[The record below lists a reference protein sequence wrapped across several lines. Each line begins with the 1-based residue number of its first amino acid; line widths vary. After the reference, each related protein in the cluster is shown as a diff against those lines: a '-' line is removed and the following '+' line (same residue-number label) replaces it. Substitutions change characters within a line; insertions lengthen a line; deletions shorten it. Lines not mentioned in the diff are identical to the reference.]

1 MCIKKFGG
9 YKMAHIL
16 ICDDDMA
23 VHSSLGI
30 YLESDNFLCTSV
42 YDGKESLRKAI
53 DGNFDLIILD
63 IMMPYLSGI
72 EVCKEIRKVSKVP
85 IIMLTAKGEEIDI
98 LLGLELGADDY
109 IVKPFNPRE
118 VVARVKTVL
127 RRIEDINL
135 KKIASTVKFDALEVN
150 ASTYKVLLNS
160 VLINAT
166 PKEIEILFMLL
177 SNPGVALSR
186 DEMLDKIW
194 GADYTYVDRRT
205 IDTHINRIRSHLP
218 REYAERIQSVYGVG
232 YKFEAGI

>member
-1 MCIKKFGG
+1 
-9 YKMAHIL
+9 MAHIL

-30 YLESDNFLCTSV
+30 YLEADNFLYTSV
-42 YDGKESLRKAI
+42 YDGKESLRKVI

-63 IMMPYLSGI
+63 IMMPHLSGI
-72 EVCKEIRKVSKVP
+72 DVCKEIRKVSKVP
-85 IIMLTAKGEEIDI
+85 IIMLTAKGEEIDV

-127 RRIEDINL
+127 RRLEDINI
-135 KKIASTVKFDALEVN
+135 KKKASVIKFNDLEVN
-150 ASTYKVLLNS
+150 ASTYRLFLHNES
-160 VLINAT
+160 ISAT
-166 PKEIEILFMLL
+166 PKEIEILCMLL

-186 DEMLDKIW
+186 DEILDEIW

-232 YKFEAGI
+232 YKFEDSL

>member
-1 MCIKKFGG
+1 
-9 YKMAHIL
+9 MAHIL

-30 YLESDNFLCTSV
+30 YLEANNFLYTSV
-42 YDGKESLRKAI
+42 YDGRESLQKALE
-53 DGNFDLIILD
+53 GKFDLIILD

-72 EVCKEIRKVSKVP
+72 DVCKEIRKVSKVP

-127 RRIEDINL
+127 RRLEDINI
-135 KKIASTVKFDALEVN
+135 KKMASSIKFHGLEVN
-150 ASTYKVLLNS
+150 ASSYRLLLNDVS
-160 VLINAT
+160 ISAT

-177 SNPGVALSR
+177 SNPGVTLSR
-186 DEMLDKIW
+186 DEILDKVW

-218 REYAERIQSVYGVG
+218 REYAECIQSVYGVG
-232 YKFEAGI
+232 YKFEAAI

>member
-1 MCIKKFGG
+1 
-9 YKMAHIL
+9 MAHIL
-16 ICDDDMA
+16 ICDDDLA

-30 YLESDNFLCTSV
+30 YLEANNFLYTSV
-42 YDGKESLRKAI
+42 YDGKESLQNALYN
-53 DGNFDLIILD
+53 NFDLIILD

-72 EVCKEIRKVSKVP
+72 EVCKEIRKVSRVP

-118 VVARVKTVL
+118 VIARVKTVL
-127 RRIEDINL
+127 RRLQDINL
-135 KKIASTVKFDALEVN
+135 KKMASVIKFRDLEVN
-150 ASTYKVLLNS
+150 VSSYKLLLNNVS
-160 VLINAT
+160 ISAT

-177 SNPGVALSR
+177 SNPGVVLSR
-186 DEMLDKIW
+186 DEVLDKIW

-218 REYAERIQSVYGVG
+218 INYAERIQSIYGVG

>member
-1 MCIKKFGG
+1 
-9 YKMAHIL
+9 MAHIL

-30 YLESDNFLCTSV
+30 YLEANNFLYTSV
-42 YDGKESLRKAI
+42 YDGKESLQKALE
-53 DGNFDLIILD
+53 DKFDLIILD

-72 EVCKEIRKVSKVP
+72 DVCKEIRKVSKIP

-127 RRIEDINL
+127 RRLEDINV
-135 KKIASTVKFDALEVN
+135 KKMASAIKFHGLEVN
-150 ASTYKVLLNS
+150 ASSYKLLLNDVPIS
-160 VLINAT
+160 AA

-177 SNPGVALSR
+177 SNPGVTLSR
-186 DEMLDKIW
+186 DEILDKVW

-218 REYAERIQSVYGVG
+218 REYAECIQSVYGVG
-232 YKFEAGI
+232 YKFEEGI

>member
-1 MCIKKFGG
+1 
-9 YKMAHIL
+9 MAHIL
-16 ICDDDMA
+16 ICDDDVA

-30 YLESDNFLCTSV
+30 YLEADNFLYTSV
-42 YDGKESLRKAI
+42 YDGKEALHKALE
-53 DGNFDLIILD
+53 GNFDLIILD
-63 IMMPYLSGI
+63 IMMPYFSGI

-127 RRIEDINL
+127 RRLEDINV
-135 KKIASTVKFDALEVN
+135 KKMASVIKFRDLEVN
-150 ASTYKVLLNS
+150 ISRYKLLLND
-160 VLINAT
+160 VLISAA

-177 SNPGVALSR
+177 SNPGVTLSR
-186 DEMLDKIW
+186 DEILDKIW

-218 REYAERIQSVYGVG
+218 RDYAECIQSVYGVG

>member
-1 MCIKKFGG
+1 MNKFR
-9 YKMAHIL
+9 MAHIL
-16 ICDDDMA
+16 ICDDDIA

-30 YLESDNFLCTSV
+30 YLEADNFLFTSV
-42 YDGKESLRKAI
+42 YDGKESLHKALE
-53 DGNFDLIILD
+53 GQFDLVILD

-72 EVCKEIRKVSKVP
+72 DVCKEIRKVSKVP
-85 IIMLTAKGEEIDI
+85 IIMLTAKGEEIDV

-127 RRIEDINL
+127 RRMEDINI
-135 KKIASTVKFDALEVN
+135 KKMASTVKFGELEVN
-150 ASTYKVLLNS
+150 ASAYKVYLND
-160 VLINAT
+160 VLINST

-177 SNPGVALSR
+177 SNPGVTLSR
-186 DEMLDKIW
+186 DEILDSIW

-218 REYAERIQSVYGVG
+218 RDYAERIQSVYGLG

>member
-1 MCIKKFGG
+1 
-9 YKMAHIL
+9 MAHIL
-16 ICDDDMA
+16 ICDDDLA

-30 YLESDNFLCTSV
+30 YLEVNNFLYTSV
-42 YDGKESLRKAI
+42 YDGKEALQKALE
-53 DGNFDLIILD
+53 GNFDLIILD
-63 IMMPYLSGI
+63 IMMPYMSGI
-72 EVCKEIRKVSKVP
+72 EVCKEIRKESKVP

-127 RRIEDINL
+127 RRLEDINI
-135 KKIASTVKFDALEVN
+135 KKMASTIKFCDLEVN
-150 ASTYKVLLNS
+150 ASAYKLSLNN
-160 VLINAT
+160 VLISAT

-177 SNPGVALSR
+177 SNPGVTLSR
-186 DEMLDKIW
+186 DEILDKIW

-218 REYAERIQSVYGVG
+218 RDYAEHIQSVYGIG
-232 YKFEAGI
+232 YKFEAVI

>member
-1 MCIKKFGG
+1 
-9 YKMAHIL
+9 MAHIL
-16 ICDDDMA
+16 ICDDDIA
-23 VHSSLGI
+23 VHTSLGI
-30 YLESDNFLCTSV
+30 YLEADDFLYTSV
-42 YDGKESLRKAI
+42 YDGRESLKKALE
-53 DGNFDLIILD
+53 GKFDLVILD

-72 EVCKEIRKVSKVP
+72 DICKEIRKVSKIP

-127 RRIEDINL
+127 RRLEDINVR
-135 KKIASTVKFDALEVN
+135 KVASVVRFGDLEVN
-150 ASTYKVLLNS
+150 ASTYKLLLNN
-160 VLINAT
+160 VQINAA
-166 PKEIEILFMLL
+166 PKEIEILFMLI
-177 SNPGVALSR
+177 SNSGKALSR
-186 DEMLDKIW
+186 DEILDKVW

-218 REYAERIQSVYGVG
+218 RDYAERIQSVYGVG

>member
-1 MCIKKFGG
+1 MT
-9 YKMAHIL
+9 HIL
-16 ICDDDMA
+16 ICDDDTA

-30 YLESDNFLCTSV
+30 YLEANNYIYTSV
-42 YDGKESLRKAI
+42 YDGKDALQKAL
-53 DGNFDLIILD
+53 DGDFDLIVLD

-72 EVCKEIRKVSKVP
+72 EVCKQIRKVSKVP

-127 RRIEDINL
+127 RRLEDINV
-135 KKIASTVKFDALEVN
+135 KKVASVIKYRDLEVN
-150 ASTYKVLLNS
+150 ASSYKLLLNNAS
-160 VLINAT
+160 INAT

-177 SNPGVALSR
+177 SNPGVTLSR
-186 DEMLDKIW
+186 DEILDKIW

-218 REYAERIQSVYGVG
+218 RDYAENIQSVYGVG
-232 YKFEAGI
+232 YKFEAVI

>member
-1 MCIKKFGG
+1 
-9 YKMAHIL
+9 MAHIL
-16 ICDDDMA
+16 ICDDDLA

-30 YLESDNFLCTSV
+30 YLEADNFLYTSV
-42 YDGKESLRKAI
+42 YDGKESLKKAI
-53 DGNFDLIILD
+53 NGNFDLIILD

-85 IIMLTAKGEEIDI
+85 IIMLTAKAEEIDI

-118 VVARVKTVL
+118 VIARVKAVL
-127 RRIEDINL
+127 RRLQDIKL
-135 KKIASTVKFDALEVN
+135 KKMASVIKFHGLEVN
-150 ASTYKVLLNS
+150 VSSYKLLLNDVAIS
-160 VLINAT
+160 AT

-177 SNPGVALSR
+177 SNQGVVLSR
-186 DEMLDKIW
+186 DEILDKIW

-218 REYAERIQSVYGVG
+218 RNYAERIQSIYGVG
-232 YKFEAGI
+232 YKFEARI

>member
-1 MCIKKFGG
+1 
-9 YKMAHIL
+9 MAHIL
-16 ICDDDMA
+16 ICDDDAA

-30 YLESDNFLCTSV
+30 YLEADNILYTSV
-42 YDGKESLRKAI
+42 YDGKEALQKALE
-53 DGNFDLIILD
+53 DKYDLVILD
-63 IMMPYLSGI
+63 IMMPYISGI
-72 EVCKEIRKVSKVP
+72 EVCKQIRKVSKVP

-127 RRIEDINL
+127 RRLEDINV
-135 KKIASTVKFDALEVN
+135 KKISSVIKFKELEVN
-150 ASTYKVLLNS
+150 TAAYKMTLNN
-160 VLINAT
+160 VQINAA

-177 SNPGVALSR
+177 SNPGVTLSR
-186 DEMLDKIW
+186 DEILDRIW

-218 REYAERIQSVYGVG
+218 RDYAEHIQSVYGVG
-232 YKFEAGI
+232 YRFEEGI

>member
-1 MCIKKFGG
+1 VLKGRGFI
-9 YKMAHIL
+9 MAHIL
-16 ICDDDMA
+16 ICDDDAA

-30 YLESDNFLCTSV
+30 YLEADNYIYTSA
-42 YDGKESLRKAI
+42 YDGKEALKGALDDKI
-53 DGNFDLIILD
+53 DLIILD
-63 IMMPYLSGI
+63 IMMPHLSGI

-127 RRIEDINL
+127 RRLEDINVR
-135 KKIASTVKFDALEVN
+135 KISSVVKYRDIEVDI
-150 ASTYKVLLNS
+150 SSYKLLLNNVPIS
-160 VLINAT
+160 AT
-166 PKEIEILFMLL
+166 PKEMEILFMLL
-177 SNPGVALSR
+177 SNPGVILSR
-186 DEMLDKIW
+186 DEILDKIW

-218 REYAERIQSVYGVG
+218 RSYAEHIQSVYGVG

>member
-1 MCIKKFGG
+1 
-9 YKMAHIL
+9 MAHIL
-16 ICDDDMA
+16 ICDDDLA
-23 VHSSLGI
+23 VHGSLGI
-30 YLESDNFLCTSV
+30 YLEDNSFEYTSV
-42 YDGKESLRKAI
+42 YNGKEALQKALA
-53 DGNFDLIILD
+53 GTFDLIILD
-63 IMMPYLSGI
+63 IMMPHMSGI
-72 EVCKEIRKVSKVP
+72 EVCKEIRKTSKVP
-85 IIMLTAKGEEIDI
+85 IIMLTAKGEEIDV

-127 RRIEDINL
+127 RRIEDIGI
-135 KKIASTVKFDALEVN
+135 KKIAATVKFADLEVN
-150 ASTYKVLLNS
+150 ASTYKVFLNE

-166 PKEIEILFMLL
+166 PKEIEILFMLI
-177 SNPGVALSR
+177 SNPGVTISR

-205 IDTHINRIRSHLP
+205 IDTHINRVRSHLP

>member
-1 MCIKKFGG
+1 
-9 YKMAHIL
+9 MAHIL

-23 VHSSLGI
+23 VHSSIGI
-30 YLESDNFLCTSV
+30 YLEANSFLYTSV
-42 YDGKESLRKAI
+42 YDGKEALQKALE
-53 DGNFDLIILD
+53 GNFDLIILD

-72 EVCKEIRKVSKVP
+72 EVCKEIRKVSRIP
-85 IIMLTAKGEEIDI
+85 IIMLTAKGEEIDV

-109 IVKPFNPRE
+109 IIKPFNPRE

-127 RRIEDINL
+127 RRLEDINI
-135 KKIASTVKFDALEVN
+135 KKMASVVKFRDLKVN
-150 ASTYKVLLNS
+150 ASSYKLLLND
-160 VLINAT
+160 VPINAT

-177 SNPGVALSR
+177 SNPGVTLSR
-186 DEMLDKIW
+186 DEILDKIW

-218 REYAERIQSVYGVG
+218 RDYAEHIQSVYGIG

>member
-1 MCIKKFGG
+1 
-9 YKMAHIL
+9 MAHIL
-16 ICDDDMA
+16 ICDDDVA

-30 YLESDNFLCTSV
+30 YFEADNFLYTSV
-42 YDGKESLRKAI
+42 YDGKEAFKKAV

-63 IMMPYLSGI
+63 IMMPHLSGI

-109 IVKPFNPRE
+109 ILKPFNPRE

-127 RRIEDINL
+127 RRLEDINVR
-135 KKIASTVKFDALEVN
+135 KIASVIKFLDMEVN
-150 ASTYKVLLNS
+150 IASYKLFLDNVPIS
-160 VLINAT
+160 AT

-177 SNPGVALSR
+177 SNPGVTLSR
-186 DEMLDKIW
+186 DEILDKIW

-218 REYAERIQSVYGVG
+218 RSYAEHIQSVYGVG
-232 YKFEAGI
+232 YKFEAAI

>member
-1 MCIKKFGG
+1 
-9 YKMAHIL
+9 MAHIL

-30 YLESDNFLCTSV
+30 YLEADNFLCTSV

-135 KKIASTVKFDALEVN
+135 KKRASTVKFADLEVN
-150 ASTYKVLLNS
+150 ASTYKVFLNN

-177 SNPGVALSR
+177 SNPRVTLSR
-186 DEMLDKIW
+186 DEMLEKIW

>member
-1 MCIKKFGG
+1 
-9 YKMAHIL
+9 MAHIL

-30 YLESDNFLCTSV
+30 YLEANNFSYTSV
-42 YDGKESLRKAI
+42 YDGKQSLKKALE
-53 DGNFDLIILD
+53 GGFDLIILD
-63 IMMPYLSGI
+63 IMMPCLSGI

-85 IIMLTAKGEEIDI
+85 IIMLTAKGEEIDV

-118 VVARVKTVL
+118 VIARVKTVL
-127 RRIEDINL
+127 RRIEDINV
-135 KKIASTVKFDALEVN
+135 KKMASVIKFRDLEVN
-150 ASTYKVLLNS
+150 VSTYKLFLNNAPIS
-160 VLINAT
+160 AT

-177 SNPGVALSR
+177 SNPGVTLSR
-186 DEMLDKIW
+186 DEILDKIW

-218 REYAERIQSVYGVG
+218 RDYAEHIQSVYGVG
-232 YKFEAGI
+232 YRFEVGV

>member
-1 MCIKKFGG
+1 
-9 YKMAHIL
+9 MAHIL
-16 ICDDDMA
+16 ICDDELA
-23 VHSSLGI
+23 VHSSLGV
-30 YLESDNFLCTSV
+30 YMEDNSFKYTSV
-42 YDGKESLRKAI
+42 FNGKDALKKALE
-53 DGNFDLIILD
+53 DKFDLIILD
-63 IMMPYLSGI
+63 VMMPYISGI

-127 RRIEDINL
+127 RRVEDINV
-135 KKIASTVKFDALEVN
+135 KKIASTVKFGELEVN
-150 ASTYKVLLNS
+150 ASTYKVLLNN
-160 VLINAT
+160 VLVNAT

-177 SNPGVALSR
+177 SNPGVTLSR
-186 DEMLDKIW
+186 DEILDKIW

-205 IDTHINRIRSHLP
+205 IDTHINRIRSHLT
-218 REYAERIQSVYGVG
+218 REYAERIQSVYGIG